1 MTPVPRETPEFTLS
15 LCEDTLPAKTHGV
28 LDALNRILYV
38 RRGGVRITSAVPE
51 VSLAEGQAWHG
62 TGACEIAAGES
73 GCMVLRYELRR
84 GTAAPDAV
92 ATGETRVLVQHPIDL
107 DPRAEYLMRADRVD
121 FAPGGVA
128 LPHRHRGGGIRCL
141 IAGSLEVTVGDAP
154 ARKVTPGGA
163 WFESGREPVLALAS
177 KDEAT
182 SFVRVAILPR
192 EIRGRTSIMYVDPK
206 DAERGRPRTYTV
218 FVDEPIAIA

>member
-1 MTPVPRETPEFTLS
+1 MTAVPSGDSGYALR
-15 LCEDTLPAKTHGV
+15 LCEDTLPAAGRGA
-28 LDALNRILYV
+28 LGALNRVLFV
-38 RRGGVRITSAVPE
+38 QQGSVTLASAAGE
-51 VSLAEGQAWHG
+51 TRLAEGEAWHG
-62 TGACEIAAGES
+62 SGACRLSAGAAS
-73 GCMVLRYELRR
+73 VTMLRYELVRSATPHER
-84 GTAAPDAV
+84 LPGAATTILLEHA
-92 ATGETRVLVQHPIDL
+92 IDL

-141 IAGSLEVTVGDAP
+141 IAGALEVTVGDAP
-154 ARKVTPGGA
+154 SRNVTPGGA

-177 KDEAT
+177 KDEPT

-218 FVDEPIAIA
+218 FVDEPIEIA

>member
-1 MTPVPRETPEFTLS
+1 MTPVASRSSGYTLR
-15 LCEDTLPAKTHGV
+15 LCEDTLPTAGRGA
-28 LDALNRILYV
+28 LAALNRVLYA
-38 RRGGVRITSAVPE
+38 RRGSARVVGAEREVRLGEA
-51 VSLAEGQAWHG
+51 
-62 TGACEIAAGES
+62 GAT
-73 GCMVLRYELRR
+73 VLRFELAR
-84 GTAAPDAV
+84 GVEPLDRMSVGTSRALLEHA
-92 ATGETRVLVQHPIDL
+92 IDL

-141 IAGSLEVTVGDAP
+141 LEGTLEVTVGEAP
-154 ARKVTPGGA
+154 ARQVTPGGA
-163 WFESGREPVLALAS
+163 WFESGREPVLAVAS
-177 KDEAT
+177 KDAPT

-218 FVDEPIAIA
+218 LVDEPIEIV